1 MLILLVTINLS
12 QMTGGNFMSLV
23 LAIIEIVLILIPTS
37 IVIMTARAKWED
49 LVNPINTK
57 EDKDSR
63 WFYETKMEK
72 TRKIF

>member
-1 MLILLVTINLS
+1 
-12 QMTGGNFMSLV
+12 MTGGNFMSLV
-23 LAIIEIVLILIPTS
+23 LAIIEIVLILITTS

-63 WFYETKMEK
+63 WLYETKMEK

>member
-1 MLILLVTINLS
+1 
-12 QMTGGNFMSLV
+12 MSLV
-23 LAIIEIVLILIPTS
+23 LAIIEIVLILITTS

-63 WFYETKMEK
+63 WLYETKMEK